1 MIPNCSSSYLSSFQV
16 SLHALDNPTINANY
30 YTLGN
35 DESLALKV
43 VARIGFYSVTNV
55 LRKHWFLFKALF
67 YVSSFLGSLPFLL
80 DVIAAALLLHSLMLK
95 VVISLRAV
103 VFAVFV
109 RAPVV
114 PKLSTLFT
122 TPMLRAHSKI
132 AMFYGQLM
140 RMKAFVP
147 ILLCS
152 MLLITMLPS

>member
-1 MIPNCSSSYLSSFQV
+1 MIPNCSSSYFSSFQV

-30 YTLGN
+30 YTHLGN

-43 VARIGFYSVTNV
+43 VARIGFYSATNV
-55 LRKHWFLFKALF
+55 LCKHWFLFKALF

-95 VVISLRAV
+95 VVISRRSV

-114 PKLSTLFT
+114 PKISTLFT

-140 RMKAFVP
+140 RIKAFVP
-147 ILLCS
+147 IQCS
-152 MLLITMLPS
+152 